1 MHRNKDYHY
10 CPVCGGTLENRL
22 LKPEEPERLVC
33 SRCRFVFYLDPKV
46 VACVITEING
56 QIVMLRRGIPPGVGL
71 WVIPGGFVDAGESV
85 PDAAARETWEEVR
98 LKVAIDSLVGVY
110 SYDGI
115 SSVIIVY
122 EATVLEGIPQA
133 ADEALEVQVFA
144 PNEIPWEEIA
154 FSSTRDALHDYLRER
169 HREIGNK

>member
-1 MHRNKDYHY
+1 MHRSKDYRY

-22 LKPEEPERLVC
+22 LKSEEPERLVC
-33 SRCRFVFYLDPKV
+33 PGCQFVFYLDPKV

-56 QIVMLRRGIPPGVGL
+56 RIVMLRRGISPGVGL

-85 PDAAARETWEEVR
+85 TDAAARETWEEVR

-110 SYDGI
+110 SYAGI
-115 SSVIIVY
+115 SSVIVVY

-133 ADEALEVQVFA
+133 ADEVLEVKLFA

-154 FSSTRDALHDYLRER
+154 FSSTKDALRDYLGKK
-169 HREIGNK
+169 HREVGKQ

>member
-1 MHRNKDYHY
+1 MHRHEDYRY
-10 CPVCGGTLENRL
+10 CPVCGGTLKYKL

-33 SRCRFVFYLDPKV
+33 SGCRFVFYLDPKV

-56 QIVMLRRGIPPGVGL
+56 RIVMLRRGIPPGFGL
-71 WVIPGGFVDAGESV
+71 WVIPGGFVDAGEPV
-85 PDAAARETWEEVR
+85 TDAAVREAWEEVR

-110 SYDGI
+110 SYAGI
-115 SSVIIVY
+115 SSVIVVY

-133 ADEALEVQVFA
+133 ADEALEVQLFA

-154 FSSTRDALHDYLRER
+154 FSSTRDALQDYLREK
-169 HREIGNK
+169 HKDVFA

>member
-1 MHRNKDYHY
+1 MHRSKDYRY

-22 LKPEEPERLVC
+22 LKSEEPERLVC
-33 SRCRFVFYLDPKV
+33 SGCQFVFYLDPKV

-56 QIVMLRRGIPPGVGL
+56 RIVMLRRGISPGVGL

-85 PDAAARETWEEVR
+85 TDAAARETWEEVR

-110 SYDGI
+110 SYAGI

-122 EATVLEGIPQA
+122 EAKVLEGIPRA
-133 ADEALEVQVFA
+133 ADEALEVQLFA
-144 PNEIPWEEIA
+144 LNEIPWEEIA
-154 FSSTRDALHDYLRER
+154 FPSTRDALRDYLGKRYPDVF
-169 HREIGNK
+169 I

>member
-1 MHRNKDYHY
+1 MHRHDDYRY
-10 CPVCGGTLENRL
+10 CPVCGGTLKYKL

-33 SRCRFVFYLDPKV
+33 SGCRFVFYLDPKV

-56 QIVMLRRGIPPGVGL
+56 RIVMLRRGIPPGFGL
-71 WVIPGGFVDAGESV
+71 WVIPGGFVDAGEPV
-85 PDAAARETWEEVR
+85 TDAAVREAWEEVR

-110 SYDGI
+110 SYAGI
-115 SSVIIVY
+115 SSVIVVY

-133 ADEALEVQVFA
+133 ADEALEVQLFA

-154 FSSTRDALHDYLRER
+154 FSSTRDALQDYLREK
-169 HREIGNK
+169 HKDVFA

>member
-1 MHRNKDYHY
+1 MHRSKNYRY
-10 CPVCGGTLENRL
+10 CPVCGGTLEYRL

-33 SRCRFVFYLDPKV
+33 SGCRFVFYLDPKV
-46 VACVITEING
+46 VTCVIAEIKG
-56 QIVMLRRGIPPGVGL
+56 RIVMLRRGIPPGVGL
-71 WVIPGGFVDAGESV
+71 WALPGGFVDVGEPV
-85 PDAAARETWEEVR
+85 TDAAVRETWEEVR

-110 SYDGI
+110 SYAGI

-133 ADEALEVQVFA
+133 ADETLEVQLFE

-154 FSSTRDALHDYLRER
+154 FSSTRDALKDYLRER
-169 HREIGNK
+169 HSDVFV

>member
-1 MHRNKDYHY
+1 MHRHEDYRY
-10 CPVCGGTLENRL
+10 CPVCGGTLENKR

-33 SRCRFVFYLDPKV
+33 SGCQFVFYLDPKV
-46 VACVITEING
+46 VACVITEVNG
-56 QIVMLRRGIPPGVGL
+56 RIVMLRRGIPPGVGL

-85 PDAAARETWEEVR
+85 TDAAVREAWEEVR

-110 SYDGI
+110 SYAGI

-122 EATVLEGIPQA
+122 EATVVEGIPRA
-133 ADEALEVQVFA
+133 ADEALEVQLFA

-154 FSSTRDALHDYLRER
+154 FSSTRDALRDYLREKYGDA
-169 HREIGNK
+169 GNK